1 MRIPSGKIDQR
12 IYFVAVDS
20 VDLKTREIG
29 LTGFAVQRSRNGGA
43 AIAYAIPTVTEI
55 SSANMPGVYALLIDE
70 DTVIAASSSDSEE
83 YCVHITATGM
93 APVTRT
99 VELYRR
105 PVTGGETLQVSA
117 GAVAALA
124 TDSVNA
130 AALSANAVA
139 EINAGMATSAEIVAV
154 QADVD
159 NIQTRLPAGLVGGRI
174 DASVG
179 AMDPNTITASVI
191 ATDAIDN
198 DAMASNAFDSSTFAD
213 GSVTAAKFAIDA
225 ISSAA
230 FSAAAATKIAN
241 SMFDQV
247 AGIETGLTLRQ
258 QLRLATSVLF
268 SRCSGMN
275 STPGIFRDF
284 NNTKDRITANID
296 AFGNRTLITTDFT

>member
-43 AIAYAIPTVTEI
+43 AIAYTIPTVTEI

-99 VELYRR
+99 VELYLR

-258 QLRLATSVLF
+258 QLRLATSALF
-268 SRCSGMN
+268 SMCSGMG
-275 STPGIFRDF
+275 TATGIFRDYG
-284 NNTKDRITANID
+284 NTKNRITATID
-296 AFGNRTLITTDFT
+296 ASGNRTAVTTDFN